1 MKTLSMKME
10 EAMLTG
16 ESKAADKHPD
26 VIKTKN
32 LDLSKRHNLLYSG
45 TLVSKGKGI
54 GIVFATGMHTEMG
67 KIQAGIQDAAA
78 TSSDTPLAKKI
89 KEFGDQLA
97 KAIAILCVLIWA
109 VNFHNFFD
117 PHYSSPWIGALAYFK
132 IAVALAVAAIPEG
145 LPAVIT
151 TCLALGTRKMA

>member
-1 MKTLSMKME
+1 ME
-10 EAMLTG
+10 EGLLTG
-16 ESKAADKHPD
+16 ESKVRGKHLEALEKD
-26 VIKTKN
+26 IDQTAKANMVF
-32 LDLSKRHNLLYSG
+32 SG

-54 GIVFATGMHTEMG
+54 GVVVATGMSSQMG
-67 KIQAGIQDAAA
+67 KISEEMEQAAKE
-78 TSSDTPLAKKI
+78 SEDTPLKKKI

-97 KAIAILCVLIWA
+97 WAIFILCGLIWG

-117 PHYSSPWIGALAYFK
+117 PAYSSPWIGALCYFK

-151 TCLALGTRKMA
+151 TCLALGTR

>member
-1 MKTLSMKME
+1 ME
-10 EAMLTG
+10 EGLLTG
-16 ESKAADKHPD
+16 ESKVRGKHLD
-26 VIKTKN
+26 VLGENIDMTEKAN
-32 LDLSKRHNLLYSG
+32 VVFRG

-54 GIVFATGMHTEMG
+54 GVCIATGMNSEMG
-67 KIQAGIQDAAA
+67 AIQKGIQDAAKD
-78 TSSDTPLAKKI
+78 SEDTPLKKKI

-97 KAIAILCVLIWA
+97 LAIFILCGLIWG

-117 PHYSSPWIGALAYFK
+117 PAYSSPWIGALCYFK

-151 TCLALGTRKMA
+151 TCLALGTR